1 MIYKGDTYFPE
12 SQHIL
17 QRYVSY
23 MVRYMKRSKKVRFTP
38 IVFTVILI
46 LTIVLYGRFLAEKK
60 EHEQD
65 KQVQETTQEITD
77 EPKELYAQ
85 SAVLMDADSGRILF
99 GKNEDKVR
107 PMASTTKIMTCILTL
122 ENLTD
127 SQTARVSKKAA
138 GQPPVRLGVKEG
150 EEYVI
155 RDLLHSLMLESHN
168 DSAVVIAEAIGG
180 SVEGFAQMMNQ
191 KAADLGCMDTHFVTP
206 NGLDGEDEKG
216 IHATTAADLARIM
229 KYCITESP
237 KKEEF
242 LEITRAKDYTFTDVS
257 GKRNFSCSNH
267 NAFLTMMD
275 GALSGKTGFT
285 AEAGYCYVGA
295 LRRDD
300 RTFIVALLACGWPNN
315 KGYKWKDTRKLME
328 YGLENYEYRDVR
340 KDMGKAEIPVQD
352 GVHPENEYV
361 FKCSVP
367 VGMRREDKED
377 EIRILL
383 RKDEKV
389 TAKKNLKTSL
399 NAPVKAGEKAGEYIY
414 SLDGE
419 EIRRYDV
426 ITLESIERRNL
437 YWCLN
442 KMLRRICL

>member
-1 MIYKGDTYFPE
+1 M
-12 SQHIL
+12 
-17 QRYVSY
+17 QRYMSY
-23 MVRYMKRSKKVRFTP
+23 MVQYMKRNKKVRFTP

-46 LTIVLYGRFLAEKK
+46 LTIVSYGRFLAEQK

-65 KQVQETTQEITD
+65 RQVQETTQEITD

-107 PMASTTKIMTCILTL
+107 PMASTTKIMTCILAL

-127 SQTARVSKKAA
+127 SQTAKVSKKAA
-138 GQPPVRLGVKEG
+138 GQPQVRLGVKEG
-150 EEYVI
+150 EEYAV

-180 SVEGFAQMMNQ
+180 SVEEFAQMMNQ
-191 KAADLGCMDTHFVTP
+191 KAEELGCMDTHFVTP

-257 GKRNFSCSNH
+257 GKRSFSCSNH
-267 NAFLTMMD
+267 NAFLTMME

-295 LRRDD
+295 LRRGD

-340 KDMGKAEIPVQD
+340 KDMGKAEIPVRD

-367 VGMRREDKED
+367 VDMRKEDKED
-377 EIRILL
+377 AIRILL

-389 TAKKNLKTSL
+389 TTKKNLKTTL
-399 NAPVKAGEKAGEYIY
+399 QAPVKAGEKAGEYIY

-442 KMLRRICL
+442 KMMRIICL